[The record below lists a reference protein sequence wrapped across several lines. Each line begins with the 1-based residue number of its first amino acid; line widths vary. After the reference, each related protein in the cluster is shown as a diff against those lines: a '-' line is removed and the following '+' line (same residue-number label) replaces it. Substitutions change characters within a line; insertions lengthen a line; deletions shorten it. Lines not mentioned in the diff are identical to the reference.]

1 MSKRGIVVL
10 LVGLNLCLAAVL
22 ILSAW
27 KPPAAYAQAAPLG
40 QNYAVVAG
48 EIRDGVDALYILDLA
63 QRRLHVFVPNR
74 DQNNRRLFHVGYR
87 DLQRDFRGG
96 N

>member
-1 MSKRGIVVL
+1 MTKRGIIVL
-10 LVGLNLCLAAVL
+10 LVGLNLCLAAAL
-22 ILSAW
+22 IVSAW
-27 KPPAAYAQAAPLG
+27 SPPAAFAQAAPLG

-48 EIRDGVDALYILDLA
+48 EIRNGVDALYILDLG

-74 DQNNRRLFHVGYR
+74 DQNNRQLFHIGYR